1 MKQEAKS
8 VRSNRIKMQRVL
20 VLTGV
25 FSLLLI
31 YLVLWGK
38 MIASPS
44 ERTGTDFMA
53 FYTAGRVAQENGI
66 AKAYDIS
73 LQQGI
78 QETEVGFEL
87 REGQILP
94 YLHMPYL
101 IPVLQTLVTQSY
113 VSSFV
118 RWILLMIGVLAFGMY
133 ALMRWFPD
141 EIQVTEKHLFLAGAM
156 TFFPAFVSLLLG
168 QDTALLFTGIALIG
182 WGISCKKY
190 WLSGAGLALMTIRPH
205 FVILFALPFM
215 FSQRKVFWW
224 FLVFAGCL
232 AILSFSIL
240 GIQGTKDFINVLMIS
255 AGGEGYGTNETSMY
269 NLIGLFSRWLPF
281 LSPAMI
287 RTIGWFGYLIAILAI
302 FTWSARTRNI
312 ENRDLS
318 WIVLACILTV
328 PHFHYHDLTILLF
341 PLLTVEL
348 EKRRLMLPRWSQF
361 ILQPLAI
368 SFVMLVGFFDR
379 SIQYIIPYVIV
390 AGLAILLWHKRQ
402 FIPQNPII
410 SL

>member
-1 MKQEAKS
+1 M
-8 VRSNRIKMQRVL
+8 RSNQVKMQRVF
-20 VLTGV
+20 VLTGLL
-25 FSLLLI
+25 SLFVI
-31 YLVLWGK
+31 YVVLWGE

-66 AKAYDIS
+66 AHTYDIS
-73 LQQGI
+73 LQQEI

-87 REGQILP
+87 CKGQILP

-101 IPVLQTLVTQSY
+101 IPLLQILVTRSY
-113 VSSFV
+113 VISFV

-133 ALMRWFPD
+133 AMIRWFPD
-141 EIQVTEKHLFLAGAM
+141 EVQTAEKYLFLAGAV
-156 TFFPAFVSLLLG
+156 TFFPAFVSILLG

-182 WGISCKKY
+182 WGISRKKY
-190 WLSGAGLALMTIRPH
+190 WLAGAGLALMTVRPH
-205 FVILFALPFM
+205 FVILFVLPFL
-215 FSQRKVFWW
+215 FSQRKVFWR
-224 FLVFAGCL
+224 FLIFAGSL
-232 AILSFSIL
+232 AIVSFSIL

-255 AGGEGYGTNETSMY
+255 ASGEGYGTNEASMY

-281 LSPAMI
+281 LSSATI
-287 RTIGWFGYLIAILAI
+287 RAIGWLVYITAILAI
-302 FTWSARTRNI
+302 FIWSARTRNI

-318 WIVLACILTV
+318 WIALVCILTV

-341 PLLTVEL
+341 PLLSVEL
-348 EKRRLMLPRWSQF
+348 ENRRFMLPRWFQF

-368 SFVMLVGFFDR
+368 SFVMMIGFFDR

-402 FIPQNPII
+402 FIPQNSII
-410 SL
+410 SH